1 MKTTKKFLV
10 MLVATLLMAT
20 GAWAETEQSVTVI
33 KKLNGKVNSSVG
45 TVTPL
50 VKDGVCTIT
59 VTPNSAYYIDAV
71 TAEKTVSGDFAQA
84 RGMDA
89 PAMDNFLTVT
99 ATDASA
105 DPSGVT
111 TWTFTMP
118 SSEYDVEVVANFKQR
133 TSISAAVVT
142 LSLPQ
147 DGYTYD
153 GEAKTPAVSSV
164 KLNNNTI
171 DADNYDVSY
180 SNNIN
185 AGTATVTVTGKKT
198 YTGTA
203 TATFTINKA
212 PLSNLAVLVP
222 GWTYGQYDSEVN
234 APRVSGNTGNGAE
247 TITYK
252 AAGATTFTSTVPQ
265 NAGTHTV
272 KVVVAETDNYAAG
285 EATSTFVIA
294 KAELE
299 LAVLIDNWTYG
310 DEAKAPSVTGN
321 YGGGTITYT
330 YQKLGTDN
338 WDSAVPTAAGDYCV
352 MAVAPETDNY
362 NGAADSTPFTISKA
376 DFSKVEIAD
385 IADQTYTGSQITPAV
400 TVTFKGKAV
409 ATSEY
414 SVSYGENKNV
424 GEGTVTLTT
433 TGVNFAAGETNPSKT
448 FQIVPAQAVITA
460 NNQTVTYNGDAQP
473 YTNYSVTAGEVGVAY
488 YATEADR
495 TAGDNQLEVV
505 SEAGIYYVQLT
516 QLDGNYTSEPVNV
529 TFTIQA
535 KALAEGMIWHEGD
548 EFIYSGE
555 AQTLGEMFGLYDE
568 ELEHELVYNED
579 FTISYANNVNVG
591 TATATITGMG
601 NYQGTL
607 TYNFE
612 IVREVKI
619 AFSETNAWASYYAE
633 ENLQIPARLKAYIV
647 KSVSNTTVTVEE
659 INYIPQHEG
668 VLLTYTGEELP
679 VWDIL
684 TAEAYEGATQEF
696 DNMLKGCSEATAVET
711 LTADGS
717 SIYILYNDEFV
728 KTTKGSIK
736 PFRCY
741 LELGAEAAVAEGRLS
756 IVEEGDV
763 TSINAS
769 LVNSEKRIVN
779 SDVYDLQGRKVNQ
792 PAKGLYI
799 LNGKKVVIKK

>member
-20 GAWAETEQSVTVI
+20 GAWAGGEITPIT
-33 KKLNGKVNSSVG
+33 KLNGKVKNDVG
-45 TVTPL
+45 TVTHL

-59 VTPNSAYYIDAV
+59 VTPEDGYYIDAV
-71 TAEKTVSGDFAQA
+71 TAEKTVSGDIAQA

-111 TWTFTMP
+111 TWTFEMP
-118 SSEYDVEVVANFKQR
+118 SEEYDVEVVANFKQR

-142 LSLPQ
+142 LSLPS

-171 DADNYDVSY
+171 ISDNYDVSY

-203 TATFTINKA
+203 TATFTIKKA
-212 PLSNLAVLVP
+212 PLSDLAVLVP

-234 APRVSGNTGNGAE
+234 APHVRGNIGEGTE

-272 KVVVAETDNYAAG
+272 KVVVAATDNYAAG
-285 EATSTFVIA
+285 EATSEFTVA
-294 KAELE
+294 KADIQ
-299 LAVLIDNWTYG
+299 LAVNIDDWTYG
-310 DEAKAPSVTGN
+310 DDAKAPSLTGN
-321 YGGGTITYT
+321 SGNGTVTYT
-330 YQKLGTDN
+330 YAKANSDN
-338 WDSAVPTAAGDYCV
+338 WDSTVPTAAGNYCV
-352 MAVAPETDNY
+352 KAVVPETDNY
-362 NGAADSTPFTISKA
+362 NGAVDTAPFTIAKA
-376 DFSKVEIAD
+376 DFSKVTIAD
-385 IADQTYTGSQITPAV
+385 IAAQTYTGSQITPAV
-400 TVTFKGKAV
+400 TVTFKDKAV

-433 TGVNFAAGETNPSKT
+433 TGVNFAAGGTISKN

-460 NNQTVTYNGDAQP
+460 NNQTVTYNGEEREF
-473 YTNYSVTAGEVGVAY
+473 TNFSVTAGEVIIRY
-488 YATEADR
+488 YGSEADR
-495 TAGDNQLEVV
+495 TAGDNELEVV
-505 SEAGIYYVQLT
+505 VDAGTYYVKVEQA
-516 QLDGNYTSEPVNV
+516 DENYTSEPVNV
-529 TFTIQA
+529 TFVVEP
-535 KALAEGMIWHEGD
+535 KALD
-548 EFIYSGE
+548 EEMMPNTVFGPFIYADGE
-555 AQTLGEMFGLYDE
+555 EITLADTEFVLYDKV
-568 ELEHELVYNED
+568 LKRNLVYGSD
-579 FTISYANNVNVG
+579 YTISYANNVNVG
-591 TATATITGMG
+591 TATATITGKG

-612 IVREVKI
+612 IVREVEI
-619 AFSETNAWASYYAE
+619 AFSETNAWASYYAAE
-633 ENLQIPARLKAYIV
+633 DLQIPAGLKAYIV
-647 KSVSNTTVTVEE
+647 KSVTDNSVVVEE
-659 INYIPQHEG
+659 VSYIPQHEG
-668 VLLTYTGEELP
+668 VLLTYEEVAP
-679 VWDIL
+679 E
-684 TAEAYEGATQEF
+684 EAIFAKAYTGATEEF
-696 DNMLKGCSEATAVET
+696 DNLLRGCSVKTSVET
-711 LTADGS
+711 LTAEGS
-717 SIYILYNDEFV
+717 SIYVLYNDEFV
-728 KTTKGSIK
+728 KTTRGNI
-736 PFRCY
+736 PAFRCY
-741 LELGAEAAVAEGRLS
+741 LELGAEMAVAEGRLS